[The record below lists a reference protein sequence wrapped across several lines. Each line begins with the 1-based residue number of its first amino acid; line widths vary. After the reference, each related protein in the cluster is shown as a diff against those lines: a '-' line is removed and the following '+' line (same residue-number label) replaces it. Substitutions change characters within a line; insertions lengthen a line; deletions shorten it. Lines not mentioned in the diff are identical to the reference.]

1 MIVAQQ
7 FTAGIG
13 AEENVLSPR
22 SGRLISEPSPPEIL
36 SRQWIQSSAQRTPIW
51 RSDFDPSDESLG

>member
-13 AEENVLSPR
+13 AEENVLSPQ
-22 SGRLISEPSPPEIL
+22 SGRLISETSLPEIL
-36 SRQWIQSSAQRTPIW
+36 TGQ
-51 RSDFDPSDESLG
+51 

>member
-13 AEENVLSPR
+13 AEENVF
-22 SGRLISEPSPPEIL
+22 E
-36 SRQWIQSSAQRTPIW
+36 AAKRTT
-51 RSDFDPSDESLG
+51 DF